1 MFVHIF
7 RYRLK
12 CLFKDKVTIFWT
24 MIFPLVLATFFQLAL
39 ANIGNNE
46 RFSPIEVAVVND
58 ENYNNNQIFKTVLNE
73 VSTGEERI
81 FNLQTVTLEN
91 AARLLQDGEI
101 AGYMVA
107 ENPIRLV
114 VSKSG
119 LRENIIK
126 IFLDRF
132 MQTSSAAMAVRAQ
145 DFDSI
150 GKEVLEEVSISKA
163 EPNIHLNYFYSLI
176 AMACFYGSLFG
187 LREVMEI
194 QADNSSIAARI
205 NIAPTHKL
213 KAFIYSLC
221 ASFFIHIVELLI
233 LLIYLIFVL
242 KVDFGAR
249 IGYVLLTTIIGS
261 IAGVSFG
268 AIVSALIKKNE
279 GLKIAI
285 LITFSMVCSFLA
297 GMMMHSIKYSVS
309 ENVPIL
315 SYLNPVNLLT
325 DALYSLHF
333 FDSLSRYWLN
343 MALLT
348 MFILVFWFGTY
359 FIVRRRKYASI

>member
-24 MIFPLVLATFFQLAL
+24 MMFPLVLATFFQLAL
-39 ANIGNNE
+39 ANIGRGE
-46 RFSPIEVAVVND
+46 KFSPINVAVVND
-58 ENYNNNQIFKTVLNE
+58 ESYNNYQVFQSVLHE
-73 VSTGEERI
+73 VSTGEDRM
-81 FNLQTVTLEN
+81 FNLQATSLNN
-91 AARLLQDGEI
+91 AGQLLQDGKI
-101 AGYMVA
+101 VGYIVV
-107 ENPIRLV
+107 EDPIRLV
-114 VSKSG
+114 VSDSG
-119 LRENIIK
+119 LSQNIIR
-126 IFLDRF
+126 ILLDRF
-132 MQTSSAAMAVRAQ
+132 MQTSSAAMSVRAQ
-145 DFDSI
+145 DMESI
-150 GKEVLEEVSISKA
+150 GKEVLEEVAVSKA
-163 EPNIHLNYFYSLI
+163 EPNILLNYFYSLI
-176 AMACFYGSLFG
+176 AMACFYGGLFG

-194 QADNSSIAARI
+194 QADNSPIAARI
-205 NIAPTHKL
+205 NVAPTHKL
-213 KAFIYSLC
+213 KAFLYSMC
-221 ASFFIHIVELLI
+221 ASLLIHITELLV

-268 AIVSALIKKNE
+268 AFVSAMIKKKE

-285 LITFSMVCSFLA
+285 LMSFSMLCSTLA
-297 GMMMHSIKYSVS
+297 GMMMHSIKYFIS

-325 DALYSLHF
+325 DALYCLYF

-343 MALLT
+343 MILLA
-348 MFILVFWFGTY
+348 MFILIFWFGTY